1 MKRLL
6 FLFVVALTA
15 QSALADSQVRGYYR
29 KDGTYVPPHVRS
41 SPNSSAYDNY
51 GRQSRPSSYGYSSP
65 YMRDQDHDG
74 MSNQFD
80 MDDDNDSTFD
90 DFEQ

>member
-6 FLFVVALTA
+6 FFAVVVLTA

-29 KDGTYVPPHVRS
+29 KDGTYVAPHVRS

-51 GRQSRPSSYGYSSP
+51 GRQSSPFSYGYPSK
-65 YMRDQDHDG
+65 G
-74 MSNQFD
+74 
-80 MDDDNDSTFD
+80 
-90 DFEQ
+90 